1 MSLFLSYPFSASCE
15 YTIGS
20 NLIKLGCMRDSQQV
34 PRPLPSKIISR
45 AAEGKEAFNDMKK
58 WEEFIKQLVCDC
70 AVETRKKKWFT
81 FGIQNYGKYFI
92 LEFDLGYG

>member
-1 MSLFLSYPFSASCE
+1 
-15 YTIGS
+15 
-20 NLIKLGCMRDSQQV
+20 
-34 PRPLPSKIISR
+34 
-45 AAEGKEAFNDMKK
+45 MKK